1 VTTVSGDSAGH
12 VSYGPYDNT
21 FGQGHH
27 SAQFLLQVDNTSGS
41 DVVATLDVVT
51 ALGATI
57 LAQRQIRGNEF
68 SAANQWQW
76 FTLEFD
82 NPCFGLVE
90 ARIYWHDTVNMR
102 LNQVTITGV
111 NSAGANVQ
119 WLVTDHLGT
128 PRMILDQ
135 TGTLVNLKRHDYL
148 PFGEELLAP
157 TGGRSAAL
165 GFTSG
170 DGVRQQ
176 FTSKERDVETGFD
189 FFGHDTMQAYREGSA
204 VQIHCWQAASVAILR
219 PGIVMFMC

>member
-1 VTTVSGDSAGH
+1 
-12 VSYGPYDNT
+12 
-21 FGQGHH
+21 
-27 SAQFLLQVDNTSGS
+27 
-41 DVVATLDVVT
+41 
-51 ALGATI
+51 
-57 LAQRQIRGNEF
+57 
-68 SAANQWQW
+68 
-76 FTLEFD
+76 
-82 NPCFGLVE
+82 
-90 ARIYWHDTVNMR
+90 MR